1 MRKARSGNLGK
12 AGAERRVALVGG
24 GTGGH
29 VRAALGVGEAYQ
41 RLRGDLEVLYLGARR
56 GFQVE
61 SRLVPGAGQR
71 LELID
76 ARPVM
81 GTGPWGTARA
91 SVSLVVGLAQARRIL
106 RRNGI
111 QVVVGFGSYATPAAI
126 LAARTLGLPAAVHE
140 ANVVPGRANRLLQ
153 RYASHVFLG
162 CETDWSWR
170 SSRAVSEVG
179 FPISADIAALA
190 DIDRTPPDPA
200 ARPVRV
206 FVTGGS
212 LGSYFLNREVPGLM
226 DLLREEGLSVEVVHQ
241 TGPGDEDLVS
251 KDYGHRGLAARASAY
266 VSDMAGLYRWA
277 DFILC
282 TAGAATL
289 AEVAAAGVPAL
300 VVPLRGVADAHQDAN
315 ARRYAAA
322 GAMVVAESGWHTPE
336 LAGRTATLLRDPS
349 VWKSAALGVRSLAR
363 PDAAMSIARRC
374 EDLVLS
380 AESGGRTRL

>member
-1 MRKARSGNLGK
+1 MRKVRSGDLGK
-12 AGAERRVALVGG
+12 ADTGRCVALAGG

-41 RLRGDLEVLYLGARR
+41 RLRGDLEVLYLGARQ
-56 GFQVE
+56 GFRLE

-76 ARPVM
+76 ARPLM
-81 GTGPWGTARA
+81 GTGLWGAMRA
-91 SVSLVVGLAQARRIL
+91 AVSLVVGLAQARRIL
-106 RRNGI
+106 RTNGI
-111 QVVVGFGSYATPAAI
+111 QVVVGFGGYATPAAI
-126 LAARTLGLPAAVHE
+126 LAARTLGLPVAIHE

-153 RYASHVFLG
+153 RYASQVFLG
-162 CETDWSWR
+162 CETDQSWR
-170 SSRAVSEVG
+170 GSRAVFEVG
-179 FPISADIAALA
+179 FPIGKDIAALA
-190 DIDRTPPDPA
+190 DIDRAPPDPA

-212 LGSYFLNREVPGLM
+212 LGSCFLNREAPPLIG
-226 DLLREEGLSVEVVHQ
+226 LLREEGLAAEVVHQ
-241 TGPGDEDLVS
+241 TGPGEEDRVFES
-251 KDYGHRGLAARASAY
+251 YARRGIRARASAF

-277 DFILC
+277 DFVLC

-322 GAMVVAESGWHTPE
+322 GAMVVAESDWRTPE
-336 LAGRTATLLRDPS
+336 LARRTAALLRDPS
-349 VWKSAALGVRSLAR
+349 AWKGAADGVRSLAR
-363 PDAAMSIARRC
+363 PDAAMTIARRC
-374 EDLVLS
+374 EDLILS
-380 AESGGRTRL
+380 AESGGRSRP